1 MRGQF
6 VRAVC
11 KARGGWL
18 MRRIRHEQAGMQ
30 TIEWLGLGL
39 VVLAL
44 MGVMIN
50 FFGGDGGTAISE
62 LVGQKVK
69 AMVNRMGPS

>member
-1 MRGQF
+1 MRKTVGRLIHR
-6 VRAVC
+6 VR
-11 KARGGWL
+11 R
-18 MRRIRHEQAGMQ
+18 EQAGMQ

-44 MGVMIN
+44 MGVMISW
-50 FFGGDGGTAISE
+50 FGGNGGSEISA

-69 AMVNRMGPS
+69 AMINRMGP